1 MYESPIEVYTS
12 KIDGMV
18 QLIQKKQEE
27 HIYEAV
33 LNVGVNVNKEELV
46 KALLYDRDQYDKGY
60 QDGIEEFAE
69 KLLEMCTQE
78 GAYEYVSAYDIDN
91 LKREMVGEKNV

>member
-1 MYESPIEVYTS
+1 MYESPIEVFTTQM
-12 KIDGMV
+12 DGILEQM
-18 QLIQKKQEE
+18 QKQQEE
-27 HIYEAV
+27 HVYKAV

-69 KLLEMCTQE
+69 KLLEICTQE

-91 LKREMVGEKNV
+91 LKREMTGD

>member
-1 MYESPIEVYTS
+1 MYESPIEVFTTQM
-12 KIDGMV
+12 DGILERM
-18 QLIQKKQEE
+18 QKQQEE
-27 HIYEAV
+27 YIYQSV
-33 LNVGVNVNKEELV
+33 LNVGVDVNKEELV

-69 KLLEMCTQE
+69 KLLEICTQE

-91 LKREMVGEKNV
+91 LKREMVGE

>member
-27 HIYEAV
+27 HIYETV

-46 KALLYDRDQYDKGY
+46 KALQYDRDQYAKGY

-78 GAYEYVSAYDIDN
+78 GAYEYVSAYDIDI
-91 LKREMVGEKNV
+91 LKREMVGE